1 MEDEESSPSDQD
13 LNGDDDSE
21 PEVESS
27 VKIQGRV
34 KTVVVDGTV
43 QLSVTHTP
51 KEASVTYDS
60 LQKDIATVNESGLV
74 TGVKEGLATIT
85 ATVNDK
91 IDKITINV
99 KAKPEEE
106 QEDPHH
112 EERLE
117 ENLASNSDSSDSE
130 LESSV

>member
-1 MEDEESSPSDQD
+1 M
-13 LNGDDDSE
+13 
-21 PEVESS
+21 
-27 VKIQGRV
+27 QGRV
-34 KTVVVDGTV
+34 KTVEVDETI

-51 KEASVTYDS
+51 KEASVVYDS

-106 QEDPHH
+106 QEDLHH

-117 ENLASNSDSSDSE
+117 ENLDSHSDSSDSE